1 MGLAQGFRDFL
12 SLAEAESYVPV
23 TIANDHQGAEA
34 EADDPPF
41 HDFGNPVQG
50 DDLLD
55 ETQFILFHDSA
66 ILSGLELEAAFAGA
80 IGHGLDLAVVEI
92 SVTVEDHLFDALL
105 LGQTGNFLTYRFSAQ
120 PCCN

>member
-1 MGLAQGFRDFL
+1 MFSGLAQGFRDFL

-34 EADDPPF
+34 EATTAF

-80 IGHGLDLAVVEI
+80 IGHGL
-92 SVTVEDHLFDALL
+92 
-105 LGQTGNFLTYRFSAQ
+105 
-120 PCCN
+120 